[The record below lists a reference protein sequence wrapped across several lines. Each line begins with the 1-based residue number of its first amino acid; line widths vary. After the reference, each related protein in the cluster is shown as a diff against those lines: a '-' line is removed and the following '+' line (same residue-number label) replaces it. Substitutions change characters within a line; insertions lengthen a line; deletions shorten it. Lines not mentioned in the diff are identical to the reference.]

1 MITDLRGSSD
11 YFLGSAVTYS
21 NHSKHKL
28 LGVSTEALS
37 EHGAV
42 SEETAI
48 EMATGSFEVFES
60 DYAASVTG
68 IAGPGGGTETKS
80 VGMVCIGLTD
90 GTRSLSFTK
99 YFEGSRSDVRNSAAN
114 AVFEL
119 LADFITEKI

>member
-1 MITDLRGSSD
+1 MITDFPGSSD

-28 LGVSTEALS
+28 LGVSKETLFEY
-37 EHGAV
+37 GAV

-48 EMATGSFEVFES
+48 EMAMGSFEVFES

-68 IAGPGGGTETKS
+68 IAGPGGGTETKP

-90 GTRSLSFTK
+90 GTRSLTFTK

-119 LADFITEKI
+119 LTDFITEKI